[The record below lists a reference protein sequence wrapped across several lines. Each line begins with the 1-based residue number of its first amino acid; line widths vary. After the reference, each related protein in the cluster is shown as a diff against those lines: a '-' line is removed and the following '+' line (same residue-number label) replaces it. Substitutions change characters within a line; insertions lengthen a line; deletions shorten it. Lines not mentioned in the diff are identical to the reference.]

1 MVTAYRVLLCIC
13 LGAAPAWSDEPA
25 PSVDKGFDLLDQG
38 ARIILRSF
46 LDQAEPAMKDLKD
59 GMGEAMAKMGPALQD
74 LLAKM
79 DDIRNYEPPEMLPNG
94 DIILRRKLAA
104 PPKPPVA
111 GPEIDL

>member
-1 MVTAYRVLLCIC
+1 MNKLSIAFLAAVSIASFGCKKKG
-13 LGAAPAWSDEPA
+13 GA
-25 PSVDKGFDLLDQG
+25 
-38 ARIILRSF
+38 
-46 LDQAEPAMKDLKD
+46 
-59 GMGEAMAKMGPALQD
+59 GEAMAKMGPALQD